1 MPSNSQEGRVA
12 VSISYTTHLDEE
24 DSAFVAHFRGLGL
37 IARGQTEEEAVRR
50 CKLLFNKF
58 VHAYRSVCQLE
69 MRLNQASVKWWWLD
83 EYLKENPEP
92 ENTDLLAV
100 PPILP
105 TYAHF
110 RKAIEIAQQQEKE
123 RSDLAVA
130 VTA

>member
-1 MPSNSQEGRVA
+1 
-12 VSISYTTHLDEE
+12 
-24 DSAFVAHFRGLGL
+24 
-37 IARGQTEEEAVRR
+37 
-50 CKLLFNKF
+50 
-58 VHAYRSVCQLE
+58 